1 QDSGLADT
9 VRLVGHSQ
17 PVYGVSWS
25 PDGRFLLSAGG
36 DGGVRLWDIARGRVG
51 SSAGYVRYDGHCG
64 PVWDV
69 AFGPAGYYFATAS
82 DDRTACL
89 WSTDCASPLRIFAGH
104 LKGVLC
110 VT

>member
-1 QDSGLADT
+1 MGLPPPTRNAT
-9 VRLVGHSQ
+9 ELEP
-17 PVYGVSWS
+17 PVVSAS
-25 PDGRFLLSAGG
+25 
-36 DGGVRLWDIARGRVG
+36 
-51 SSAGYVRYDGHCG
+51 G

-69 AFGPAGYYFATAS
+69 AFGPAGYYFATAAA
-82 DDRTACL
+82 DRTACL

>member
-1 QDSGLADT
+1 
-9 VRLVGHSQ
+9 
-17 PVYGVSWS
+17 
-25 PDGRFLLSAGG
+25 
-36 DGGVRLWDIARGRVG
+36 
-51 SSAGYVRYDGHCG
+51 